1 MIIQKSLVSFGK
13 GVVDESKRVVQ
24 KSTKVIKKTT
34 RKAVKKSGDAIS
46 GSLRK
51 SSIFRGA
58 SPDSSSV
65 PQVSPGLSTTPGD
78 LESTPLV
85 GEDGKPFVYGGN
97 EREIE
102 MNKNPLIVEGDDEDT
117 SSSTSSDS
125 SGEPIFRGP
134 GVDLKNI
141 SRGFTDGYTAF
152 EHTRTAVDLACFY
165 LALYILIGVIAFSFI
180 FEDWSILKSVYFC
193 IVTFTTV
200 GYGDLSP
207 STDAGRLFMIFF
219 CLFGIIVLGVF
230 LGIAGN
236 YVVEANEAAIEKVKT
251 RATKRMLHNFEHHND
266 SNDDSLETP
275 SIEEEK
281 PPREKTFSEA
291 VVSILLLE
299 IPIVTVVLLLSLII
313 GYTENWSFIKS
324 VYWSVITSTTIGF
337 GDLYPSNPNTELICI
352 FFLPLAVAVFGEILG
367 RIATLTIERRVDA
380 LENEYM
386 DRDFTIKDLME
397 MDADKDGKVH
407 RGEFI
412 LYSLLAMGKV
422 EQEDVDELKEVFDR
436 LDKDNNGT
444 LDRADILSPNL
455 LTKDPNSRRLLLEKE
470 EDILA
475 KYEKSTEG
483 SSKY

>member
-1 MIIQKSLVSFGK
+1 
-13 GVVDESKRVVQ
+13 
-24 KSTKVIKKTT
+24 
-34 RKAVKKSGDAIS
+34 
-46 GSLRK
+46 
-51 SSIFRGA
+51 
-58 SPDSSSV
+58 
-65 PQVSPGLSTTPGD
+65 
-78 LESTPLV
+78 
-85 GEDGKPFVYGGN
+85 
-97 EREIE
+97 
-102 MNKNPLIVEGDDEDT
+102 
-117 SSSTSSDS
+117 
-125 SGEPIFRGP
+125 
-134 GVDLKNI
+134 
-141 SRGFTDGYTAF
+141 
-152 EHTRTAVDLACFY
+152 
-165 LALYILIGVIAFSFI
+165 
-180 FEDWSILKSVYFC
+180 
-193 IVTFTTV
+193 
-200 GYGDLSP
+200 
-207 STDAGRLFMIFF
+207 
-219 CLFGIIVLGVF
+219 
-230 LGIAGN
+230 
-236 YVVEANEAAIEKVKT
+236 VEANEAAIEKVKT

-386 DRDFTIKDLME
+386 ERDFTIKDLME

-475 KYEKSTEG
+475 KYEKGTEG